1 MEKFILL
8 IIIGLIFCVFN
19 AEAQKTEVLGK
30 ITESDTGEPVPYAR
44 INFKDTYIGT
54 MSDANGNYNLSS
66 IKATAG
72 VVVSALGYKN
82 QIFTIKLNQVNKL
95 DIALVKDYIAIQEV
109 TVRPGENP
117 AIAMFRKII
126 AHKKENNP
134 SNFPSWQSRL
144 YSKTEIDVKN
154 IKKEWKT
161 KKLMSQFAFVFNY
174 IDSLDVQGK
183 NFLPVF
189 FTETISNYY
198 HNSDLNINQEEVIA
212 TQASGVKSDMFAQ
225 FTGKTFEGINPYDNY
240 IAISDIGLISPLNAL
255 GLDYYKYYLLDS
267 AIVNN
272 SKIYELSFKPKLP
285 QEPVFQGKFWVEEK
299 SFALTHLEMQLSGK
313 ANINFLNNLQYSI
326 EYQKTGDK
334 WTPRNES
341 ILADLDIRK
350 EKNSEKLGI
359 MGRKTTVYED
369 FTFTPVSRA
378 TSRTNN
384 LIIVDKDA
392 AKKDLAYWE
401 KERPVELQKRELG
414 IYQMVDSIKNVRMYK
429 TIAEYIYMFYYGY
442 RDLGTVE
449 LGPYYYLYS
458 KNVVEGSRF
467 RIGGRTTMKFN
478 KNLRLNGYGAYGF
491 GDQDFKYG
499 GGFEYYFSKN
509 PRSMIGMQVQHDYE
523 LLGKSSNA
531 FMEDNILTTILSKNP
546 LSKLNMIDRIGATVD
561 KEWFTGFSN
570 QLSVTST
577 NIFTGPFVPF
587 IDQQGNI
594 VPSLRTG
601 EIRLNTRYTPREYVV
616 QDDFERTTLLSYE
629 PVINVGLTSGI
640 KGFMGGDYDYFR
652 LDFNLTDR
660 ILLNPFGYTY
670 FLLQAGKIWGNVPWP
685 LMKIH
690 EGNETYAF
698 DPFAF
703 NMMNYQEFVSD
714 TYASLSLEHH
724 FQGFF
729 LNKIPL
735 FRHLK
740 WREIAGVRSLIGSY
754 DANQHKDF
762 VFPEGMK
769 GLDKRPYTEFSLG
782 LENILKVVRVDAVW
796 RYNYNDQAKVR
807 FGLLFSLQIIL

>member
-1 MEKFILL
+1 MK
-8 IIIGLIFCVFN
+8 
-19 AEAQKTEVLGK
+19 
-30 ITESDTGEPVPYAR
+30 
-44 INFKDTYIGT
+44 
-54 MSDANGNYNLSS
+54 
-66 IKATAG
+66 
-72 VVVSALGYKN
+72 
-82 QIFTIKLNQVNKL
+82 
-95 DIALVKDYIAIQEV
+95 
-109 TVRPGENP
+109 
-117 AIAMFRKII
+117 
-126 AHKKENNP
+126 
-134 SNFPSWQSRL
+134 
-144 YSKTEIDVKN
+144 
-154 IKKEWKT
+154 
-161 KKLMSQFAFVFNY
+161 
-174 IDSLDVQGK
+174 
-183 NFLPVF
+183 
-189 FTETISNYY
+189 
-198 HNSDLNINQEEVIA
+198 
-212 TQASGVKSDMFAQ
+212 
-225 FTGKTFEGINPYDNY
+225 
-240 IAISDIGLISPLNAL
+240 
-255 GLDYYKYYLLDS
+255 
-267 AIVNN
+267 
-272 SKIYELSFKPKLP
+272 
-285 QEPVFQGKFWVEEK
+285 
-299 SFALTHLEMQLSGK
+299 
-313 ANINFLNNLQYSI
+313 
-326 EYQKTGDK
+326 
-334 WTPRNES
+334 S

-350 EKNSEKLGI
+350 EKNSEKLGY

-458 KNVVEGSRF
+458 KNVVEGSQF

-570 QLSVTST
+570 KLSVTST
-577 NIFTGPFVPF
+577 NIFAGPFVPF

-640 KGFMGGDYDYFR
+640 KGFMGV
-652 LDFNLTDR
+652 
-660 ILLNPFGYTY
+660 I
-670 FLLQAGKIWGNVPWP
+670 
-685 LMKIH
+685 
-690 EGNETYAF
+690 
-698 DPFAF
+698 
-703 NMMNYQEFVSD
+703 
-714 TYASLSLEHH
+714 
-724 FQGFF
+724 
-729 LNKIPL
+729 
-735 FRHLK
+735 
-740 WREIAGVRSLIGSY
+740 
-754 DANQHKDF
+754 
-762 VFPEGMK
+762 
-769 GLDKRPYTEFSLG
+769 
-782 LENILKVVRVDAVW
+782 
-796 RYNYNDQAKVR
+796 
-807 FGLLFSLQIIL
+807 